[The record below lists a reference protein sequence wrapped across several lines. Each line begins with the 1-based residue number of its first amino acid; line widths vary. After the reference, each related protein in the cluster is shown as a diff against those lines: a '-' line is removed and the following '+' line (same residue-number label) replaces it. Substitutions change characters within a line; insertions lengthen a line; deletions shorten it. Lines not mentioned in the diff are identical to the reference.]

1 MAKRI
6 SFYIGLND
14 KDTKT
19 QKINTLAAFQ
29 IVENIFNTF
38 CEYGATIR
46 ECKGIYKHENGEK
59 VIENTLEAFTYD
71 LTDETIQA
79 IAKMLKDTLNQESI
93 LVSKRDETIDFI

>member
-1 MAKRI
+1 MSMRV

-19 QKINTLAAFQ
+19 QKISTLAAFT

-46 ECKGIYKHENGEK
+46 ECKGIYRHENGEK

-71 LTDETIQA
+71 ITDETIKA
-79 IAKMLKDTLNQESI
+79 IVKVLKDTLNQESI
-93 LVSKRDETIDFI
+93 LVVKRKEDIEFM